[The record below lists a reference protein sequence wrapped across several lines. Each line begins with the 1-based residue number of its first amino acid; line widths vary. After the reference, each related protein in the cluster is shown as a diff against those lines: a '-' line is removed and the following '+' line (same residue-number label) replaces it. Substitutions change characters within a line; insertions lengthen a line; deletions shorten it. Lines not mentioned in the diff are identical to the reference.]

1 MKTQTAASTL
11 IVILLIAAGSNLAVC
26 TAIQPRSDWIE
37 VTSPQNNYVYPSGD
51 VWLNFAPQNSLY
63 VNYSSYSINLD
74 GQMQNIAG
82 NQNFHLQNLSAGS
95 PKLEIYG
102 NISTGYFANQTE
114 LLSIV
119 YFNAYYSSN
128 WVTFLMALSIVVAVL
143 SVLLFAKRRQITM
156 RLKGKKNGL
165 FWLGLT
171 IAILASFIVV
181 PLGYSMLNSYLFPFY
196 DYLVV
201 RLLPDPFVYGGLAA
215 IGIGI
220 LLMAIGTVQAKNPR
234 DAKL

>member
-1 MKTQTAASTL
+1 MKTQTVASTL
-11 IVILLIAAGSNLAVC
+11 IVILLIAVCSNLALSSA
-26 TAIQPRSDWIE
+26 TQPRSDWIE

-51 VWLNFAPQNSLY
+51 VWLNFTSQNSID

-82 NQNFHLQNLSAGS
+82 NQTFHILNLSAGS
-95 PKLEIYG
+95 HKLEIYG

-119 YFNAYYSSN
+119 YFSVNYSSN
-128 WVTFLMALSIVVAVL
+128 WVTFIMALSIVVVVL
-143 SVLLFAKRRQITM
+143 SVLLFVKRRQITM

-171 IAILASFIVV
+171 LVILASFIVV
-181 PLGYSMLNSYLFPFY
+181 PLGYSMLNCYLFPFY
-196 DYLVV
+196 DYLLV
-201 RLLPDPFVYGGLAA
+201 RVLSDPFVYGGLAV
-215 IGIGI
+215 IGIGV
-220 LLMAIGTVQAKNPR
+220 LLIALGTMQPKNPK
-234 DAKL
+234 DAKV